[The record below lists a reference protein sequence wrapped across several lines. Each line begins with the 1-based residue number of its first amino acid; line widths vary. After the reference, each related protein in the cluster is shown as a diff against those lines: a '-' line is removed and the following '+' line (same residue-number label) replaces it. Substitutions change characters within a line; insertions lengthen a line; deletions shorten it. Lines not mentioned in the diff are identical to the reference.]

1 MRRQRG
7 PGRDRVARVSLWM
20 VVVGDARGHG
30 RAVPEGQVPWRG
42 DEEGGG
48 GKGGKRK
55 RPNAKRGLSWLILL
69 PTRRKPGQQHHD
81 NAVPARQFE
90 EFEALLSA
98 VQRLDPGSTNKD
110 WEAVAED
117 VAKVTGEPERS
128 PSILFNKFKEAGTMF
143 GGPSGMSGANH
154 PRTVSIM
161 SRARALCKLCT
172 PLCEA

>member
-1 MRRQRG
+1 MLGVNGSESGSQIVQFPSG
-7 PGRDRVARVSLWM
+7 GGGGGGAGS
-20 VVVGDARGHG
+20 GE
-30 RAVPEGQVPWRG
+30 EGG
-42 DEEGGG
+42 EEDDEEGGG

-69 PTRRKPGQQHHD
+69 PTKRKPGQQHHD

-161 SRARALCKLCT
+161 SKARALCKLYT
-172 PLCEA
+172 PLCKA